1 MELFTPDF
9 GLIFWMFVAFI
20 ILFLVLY
27 KFAWPSI
34 MKNMDDRAD
43 LIDKGVEYARD
54 AKSQLDNARAEGK
67 KYIAEAQKQQAE
79 MLRDAAKIK
88 SQIIEEARKE
98 ASVEAQKVMENAR
111 ISIEQQRKEAQM
123 QFRDEVSKFS
133 LEIAQKMMR
142 ESLNSDAA
150 QQQLV
155 NKLIDEIEN
164 N

>member
-9 GLIFWMFVAFI
+9 GLIFWMFVAFL
-20 ILFLVLY
+20 ILFLILY
-27 KFAWPSI
+27 KWAWPAI

-67 KYIAEAQKQQAE
+67 RYIAEAQKQQAE

-88 SQIIEEARKE
+88 SQIIEEAKKE
-98 ASVEAQKVMENAR
+98 ASVEAAKVMENAR
-111 ISIEQQRKEAQM
+111 VSIEQQRKEAEK

-142 ESLNSDAA
+142 SQLDADGE
-150 QQQLV
+150 QQKLV
-155 NKLIDEIEN
+155 NKLIDDIEKN
-164 N
+164 